1 MQMARASG
9 MAFGAFF
16 SVLDPVRAVDS
27 GSASAM
33 NATLRP
39 AILRIQALNFS
50 YDRQPALVSDWSTQI
65 DAGVTLL
72 HGDTGS
78 GKSTLL
84 RLLAGALPTTGRL
97 TLAGVRL
104 DTNAAAYRRQ
114 VFFCDPA
121 IDAFDQRSARD
132 TTALLGAGDTYFNPD
147 RWQGLVE
154 GFALT
159 PHLDK
164 PMYMLSTGS
173 KRKVWLAAALASGRA
188 LVLLDEP
195 TGGLDTASIGC
206 LWGELMRCVE
216 RSDQAIVVASAERIE
231 HVPLAGLIELP
242 FK

>member
-1 MQMARASG
+1 MTSPAR
-9 MAFGAFF
+9 
-16 SVLDPVRAVDS
+16 PE
-27 GSASAM
+27 
-33 NATLRP
+33 
-39 AILRIQALNFS
+39 ILRSQALNFAH
-50 YDRQPALVSDWSTQI
+50 DGEPALIREWSATLR
-65 DAGVTLL
+65 AGVTLL

-84 RLLAGALPTTGRL
+84 RVLAGALPATGRL

-104 DTNAAAYRRQ
+104 DEDDAAYRRN
-114 VFFCDPA
+114 VFFCEPA
-121 IDAFDQRSARD
+121 TDRFDQRTARD
-132 TTALLGAGDTYFNPD
+132 TTALLGAGDTHFNPD

-195 TGGLDTASIGC
+195 TGGLDAASIGC
-206 LWGELMRCVE
+206 LWGELMRCAEEAV
-216 RSDQAIVVASAERIE
+216 RAIVVASAQRIE
-231 HVPLAGLIELP
+231 RVALAGLIELP
-242 FK
+242 LN

>member
-1 MQMARASG
+1 MTSP
-9 MAFGAFF
+9 
-16 SVLDPVRAVDS
+16 S
-27 GSASAM
+27 
-33 NATLRP
+33 RP
-39 AILRIQALNFS
+39 EILCLQALNFAH
-50 YDRQPALVSDWSTQI
+50 DGEPALVRDWSATLR
-65 DAGVTLL
+65 AGVTLL

-84 RLLAGALPTTGRL
+84 RLLAGVLPATGRL

-104 DTNAAAYRRQ
+104 DEDAAAYRRK

-121 IDAFDQRSARD
+121 TDAFDQRSARD
-132 TTALLGAGDTYFNPD
+132 TTALLGAGDTQFNPD

-195 TGGLDTASIGC
+195 TGGLDAASIGC
-206 LWGELMRCVE
+206 LWSELMRCAEEPE
-216 RSDQAIVVASAERIE
+216 RAIVVASAERIE
-231 HVPLAGLIELP
+231 RVALAGLIELP
-242 FK
+242 LN